1 MKFIVLG
8 LLGALLSGAA
18 AAVGPA
24 QPAASLILS
33 KPLQRSLAITT
44 LTIAAD
50 SAQTNAQQ
58 AWGEIVSQP
67 AGPGFVQ
74 ATQAGRLVAP
84 PTGWPLPGEQLRA
97 GQTLALLEP
106 VLDLAERSRREAQL
120 AELEQRQFI
129 AKINVDRLSLQSQ
142 ARMAAD
148 DKANLYFEEAK
159 AEASSLAEQIG
170 FLKQSLQSRI
180 EIRAAVAGVVQRSLV
195 SAGSVVEGGQRLFEL
210 RMQAAPRLAWRRY
223 QAPSGEEL
231 QVQAL
236 TRQGDAIALKPA
248 GYSAAADGIGWTL
261 WMDFSSA
268 PKTPLAIG
276 ELVRLRYREPAGSAR
291 ASAFVLPRRC
301 VQGSGKNTFVWL
313 HVGAERFERR
323 AVRLRSPDAGA
334 SSPDSIAI
342 DSGLAPQDRVVDR
355 GASLLTQ
362 YRIPKSTPS

>member
-1 MKFIVLG
+1 MKFIVLI
-8 LLGALLSGAA
+8 LLGALLPGAA
-18 AAVGPA
+18 AAA
-24 QPAASLILS
+24 EAAPSAVSLSLS

-50 SAQTNAQQ
+50 AKPTPQQ

-74 ATQAGRLVAP
+74 AAQAGRLVAP
-84 PTGWPLPGEQLRA
+84 ATGWPLPGDALRA

-120 AELEQRQFI
+120 AELTQRQFI
-129 AKINVDRLSLQSQ
+129 AKINVDRLALQSQ

-148 DKANLYFEEAK
+148 DKANLYFEEAR
-159 AEASSLAEQIG
+159 AEARSLEEQIG
-170 FLKQSLQSRI
+170 FLRQSLQSRI
-180 EIRAAVAGVVQRSLV
+180 EIRAAEAGVVQRSLV

-210 RMQAAPRLAWRRY
+210 RVQAAPRLAWRRY
-223 QAPSGEEL
+223 QAPNGEL
-231 QVQAL
+231 QAQAL
-236 TRQGDAIALKPA
+236 MRQGDAIALKPA
-248 GYSAAADGIGWTL
+248 GYGVAADGLGWTL
-261 WMDFSSA
+261 WMDFASA

-276 ELVRLRYREPAGSAR
+276 ELVRLRYSEPAGSTR
-291 ASAFVLPRRC
+291 ASVVLPRRC
-301 VQGSGKNTFVWL
+301 VQGSGNNTFVWL

-323 AVRLRSPDAGA
+323 AVQLRSQDAG
-334 SSPDSIAI
+334 SLNEDSVAI

-362 YRIPKSTPS
+362 YRIHTGTPS

>member
-1 MKFIVLG
+1 MKFFVAI
-8 LLGALLSGAA
+8 LLGACWIGAA
-18 AAVGPA
+18 AAAEPTQA
-24 QPAASLILS
+24 AASLSLP

-44 LTIAAD
+44 LTVAAD
-50 SAQTNAQQ
+50 SKQTTVQQ

-74 ATQAGRLVAP
+74 AAQAGRLVAP
-84 PTGWPLPGEQLRA
+84 PTGWPLPGDELRA

-120 AELEQRQFI
+120 AELTQRQFI
-129 AKINVDRLSLQSQ
+129 ARVNVDRLALQSQ

-159 AEASSLAEQIG
+159 AEARSLDEQIG

-180 EIRAAVAGVVQRSLV
+180 EIRAAEAGVVQRSLV

-210 RMQAAPRLAWRRY
+210 RVQAAPRLAWRRY
-223 QAPSGEEL
+223 QPPNGEP
-231 QVQAL
+231 QAQAI
-236 TRQGDAIALKPA
+236 TRQGDAIALRPA
-248 GYSAAADGIGWTL
+248 GYSAAPDGLGWTL
-261 WMDFSSA
+261 WMDFASA

-276 ELVRLRYREPAGSAR
+276 ELVRLRYREPASSAH
-291 ASAFVLPRRC
+291 ASAIVLPRRC

-323 AVRLRSPDAGA
+323 AVRLHSPDAAA
-334 SSPDSIAI
+334 SSPDTVAI

-362 YRIPKSTPS
+362 YRIPTSTPS